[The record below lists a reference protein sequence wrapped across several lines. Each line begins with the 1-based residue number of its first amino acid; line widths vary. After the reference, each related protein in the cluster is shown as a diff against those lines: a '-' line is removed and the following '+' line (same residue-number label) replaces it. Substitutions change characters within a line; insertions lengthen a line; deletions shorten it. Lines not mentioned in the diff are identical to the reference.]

1 MDTIEAMMA
10 ERPRAMDPEEWKV
23 RVDLAA
29 CYRLIAHFGWD
40 DMILGHI
47 SARVPGSDRHFLIN
61 PMGMMFPEI
70 TASSLLKL
78 DLDGN
83 LVEPSDYEPNY
94 AGFIIHSAVY
104 MVRED
109 AGCVLHTHTEAD
121 IAVGALEEG
130 LLPLRMIKPA

>member
-1 MDTIEAMMA
+1 MDTIEAVIA

-29 CYRLIAHFGWD
+29 CYRLTAHFGWD

-94 AGFIIHSAVY
+94 AGFVIHSAVY
-104 MVRED
+104 MTRED

-130 LLPLRMIKPA
+130 CCP

>member
-1 MDTIEAMMA
+1 MDTIEAMIA
-10 ERPRAMDPEEWKV
+10 ERPRGMDPEEWKV

-29 CYRLIAHFGWD
+29 CYRLTAHFGWD

-47 SARVPGSDRHFLIN
+47 SARVPGGDRHFLIN

-83 LVEPSDYEPNY
+83 LVEHLGLRAELRRLY
-94 AGFIIHSAVY
+94 HS
-104 MVRED
+104 
-109 AGCVLHTHTEAD
+109 
-121 IAVGALEEG
+121 
-130 LLPLRMIKPA
+130 